1 MNDQKLNVE
10 ANRKS
15 QKHSLRC
22 QMARVCWAFF
32 MPFFGSVHA
41 SFLAGVVFCSECF
54 ARVLETMFTYLP

>member
-1 MNDQKLNVE
+1 
-10 ANRKS
+10 
-15 QKHSLRC
+15 
-22 QMARVCWAFF
+22 